1 MRRRIQ
7 LGLVCI
13 AAALGA
19 GGGLAS
25 TASAAASISLV
36 GTVATPAAYTSAQLA
51 ALPQTTLTI
60 SGTTYTGV
68 LVETLVTAAAPIYP
82 VPPGNNPALRV
93 ALTATSDAG
102 GPNAGPVT
110 FALGELIANFGNNRA
125 LIALTENGAPPSG
138 GPKLVLPRDT
148 STARFVTSVAQINV
162 VVRTDPHSTP
172 PAGGIIVQ
180 RNGVSTTLTASQ
192 LAALAQTTMNV
203 SYLAGPTPTNNTE
216 TGPLLSDVLGAA
228 GITPGPNTYVASVAT
243 DNYIATVTPAEAV
256 VGDRPLMLSLLEI
269 SGATGQPTTSTP
281 RLIPNGDVRG
291 GRYNSGVTDL
301 IVAEGSA
308 AKATATSGA
317 ASSVTGTSADVTG
330 TVNPNGLPAV
340 YTFEYGTSPSFGSIS
355 TPTSVPSS
363 SGDTPVPAS
372 LSGLQPSTTYY
383 YRVVAT
389 SSAGTSAGV
398 VRSFRT
404 TGVAMAPT
412 AVTLPATSTA
422 TTSATVAGQV
432 NPNAQQTAYTF
443 EYGTSTSFGAISP
456 VVALDDADG
465 LEPVSATLTGLTPD
479 TTYYYRVVATNA
491 TGTSQGVVRTFDTG
505 PGGAPIVTTGSATA
519 ITSTSVTVAAI
530 VNAHGSPTAFA
541 FEYGPTNAFG
551 LLSAIDSAGSAN
563 GSQPVAVTLTGLSP
577 GTTYR
582 YRVVATNAIGTATGT
597 VASFTTAPPPT

>member
-7 LGLVCI
+7 LGLVCV
-13 AAALGA
+13 AAALGV
-19 GGGLAS
+19 GGALAS
-25 TASAAASISLV
+25 TVSAAASISLV
-36 GTVATPAAYTSAQLA
+36 GTVATPATYTPAQLA
-51 ALPQTTLTI
+51 ALPQTAMTI
-60 SGTTYTGV
+60 SGIAYTGV
-68 LVETLVTAAAPIYP
+68 PVETLVTAAAPIYP

-93 ALTATSDAG
+93 ALTVTSDAG

-162 VVRTDPHSTP
+162 AVRTDPHSTP
-172 PAGGIIVQ
+172 PAGGVVVQ
-180 RNGVSTTLTASQ
+180 HGATTTTLAASH
-192 LAALAQTTMNV
+192 LAALPQTTMNV

-216 TGPLLSDVLGAA
+216 TGPLLGDVLGAA

-243 DNYIATVTPAEAV
+243 DDYIATVTPAEAG
-256 VGDRPLMLSLLEI
+256 VGNRPLMLSLLEI
-269 SGATGQPTTSTP
+269 SGATGMPTISTP

-301 IVAEGSA
+301 IVVEGSA
-308 AKATATSGA
+308 GKATATSGA
-317 ASSVTGTSADVTG
+317 ASSVTGTSADMTG
-330 TVNPNGLPAV
+330 TVNPSGLPAV
-340 YTFEYGTSPSFGSIS
+340 YTFEYGTSPAFGSIT

-363 SGDTPVPAS
+363 SGDTAVPAS
-372 LSGLQPSTTYY
+372 LTGLQPSTTYY

-389 SSAGTSAGV
+389 SSAGTSAGA
-398 VRSFRT
+398 VRSLRT
-404 TGVAMAPT
+404 AGAAMAPT

-422 TTSATVAGQV
+422 NTSATVAGQV

-443 EYGTSTSFGAISP
+443 EYGMSTSFGAISP

-465 LEPVSATLTGLTPD
+465 LEPVSATLTDLTPD

-491 TGTSQGVVRTFDTG
+491 TGTTSGVVRSFNTG
-505 PGGAPIVTTGSATA
+505 PGGAPVVTTGSAAT
-519 ITSTSVTVAAI
+519 TSTTATLSATV
-530 VNAHGSPTAFA
+530 NPHGSPTAFA
-541 FEYGPTNAFG
+541 FEYGLTTAFG
-551 LLSAIDSAGSAN
+551 LLSAVDSAGSAN
-563 GSQPVAVTLTGLSP
+563 GNQAVTATLTGLSP

-582 YRVVATNAIGTATGT
+582 YRVVATNAAGTATGA
-597 VASFTTAPPPT
+597 VASFTTAPAA